1 MVQQCVTDFAIPT
14 TALAAFEKDLA
25 GGLLIDDATQDLLFR
40 QARTPHHF
48 TDTPVSD
55 ATMRDIYDLVK
66 WGPTSRNGQPLRIV
80 LVRSPEAR
88 ERLLPHLTPRNQVKA
103 RTAPLVALL
112 AVEADDEDSVSSGW
126 LQAGYFLIGV
136 RAAGLAALPMGG
148 FDETGVDQEFFP
160 DGNYRTLLVMN
171 LGYATDAAYRPRQ
184 SRLGYDEVVSTV

>member
-1 MVQQCVTDFAIPT
+1 MTDFAIPP
-14 TALAAFEKDLA
+14 ADLAEFEKDLE
-25 GGLLIDDATQDLLFR
+25 GGLLIDTATQDLLFR
-40 QARTPHHF
+40 QARTPQHF
-48 TDTPVSD
+48 TDSPVSD
-55 ATMRDIYDLVK
+55 ATMRDIFDLIK

-80 LVRSPEAR
+80 LVRSPAAR

-112 AVEADDEDSVSSGW
+112 AVEGDDEDSISSGW

-148 FDETGVDQEFFP
+148 FDQAGLDFEFFP
-160 DGNYRTLLVMN
+160 EGHYRTLLVMN

-184 SRLGYDEVVSTV
+184 SRLDYDEVVSTV